1 MFLIKVVLI
10 KKNVYI
16 VQKGIFYRFKGS
28 CRKMSWGKPSDQ
40 RIKLCEKE
48 NERGSWTRK
57 KKKTKSEM
65 KRLYTSGVVTPLTII
80 NILLLYFLV
89 FGM

>member
-1 MFLIKVVLI
+1 
-10 KKNVYI
+10 
-16 VQKGIFYRFKGS
+16 
-28 CRKMSWGKPSDQ
+28 MSWGKPSGQ
-40 RIKLCEKE
+40 RIKLCGKE
-48 NERGSWTRK
+48 NERGSWTRKKK